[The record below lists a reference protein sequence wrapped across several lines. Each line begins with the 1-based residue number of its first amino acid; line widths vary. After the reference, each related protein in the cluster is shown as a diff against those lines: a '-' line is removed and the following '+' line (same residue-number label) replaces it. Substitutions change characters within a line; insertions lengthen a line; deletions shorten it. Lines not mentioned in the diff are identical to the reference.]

1 MIFTHVR
8 EDEYCPKDTFTTSI
22 GEGTIWEESIKEGRP
37 VLCAIPTIAPIPFG
51 TSIKLLIFDEAFISE
66 MKEISPA
73 HSFWV
78 DSMAEVMEQY
88 ALDGE
93 SDIPIIVNNLVTSK
107 ETSKARDLCNAATKG
122 LHTHTFVEGPFI
134 KTIIVNAGTMHIEEQ
149 ADIRSFFYQN
159 PTPQKLIE
167 SVQSS
172 DDYDDESSAIG
183 RR

>member
-1 MIFTHVR
+1 MSDNVR
-8 EDEYCPKDTFTTSI
+8 DEEYRPKDTLPTSI
-22 GEGTIWEESIKEGRP
+22 VKGTIWEESIKEQGHP

-51 TSIKLLIFDEAFISE
+51 TSIKSLIYDEAFIAE
-66 MKEISPA
+66 MKKITPA

-78 DSMAEVMEQY
+78 DSMIEVMKQY

-149 ADIRSFFYQN
+149 ADIRSFFYRN
-159 PTPQKLIE
+159 PTPKK
-167 SVQSS
+167 QSETYRLAMMKMKS
-172 DDYDDESSAIG
+172 PKK
-183 RR
+183 RQN